1 MSAAGSGSILDL
13 QDIDYFLCRLREVCM
28 RVGQVHGGET
38 KLVAVQQ
45 ETWQLLLMLLRG
57 EGGSALWT
65 LCHLFC

>member
-1 MSAAGSGSILDL
+1 
-13 QDIDYFLCRLREVCM
+13 M